1 MHTEC
6 KETWE
11 KTLLA
16 NKPCSQANCVGSKEK
31 KREEAINQTFRHH
44 NSAWVISLIKSVWV
58 FPATSSLLN
67 MGQTGIDFT
76 ENEFSSARHINY
88 LSSQLKLKW
97 MVEAQTG
104 KTQLDCLH
112 TQRERRKLDPSW
124 NDASRK
130 RQDVI
135 QLLSGNSN
143 SPIFRVLICK
153 LICGW
158 QRQAWVWKRIL
169 DVIWCLSTSSLGDW
183 SLIGNEGTAFSLW
196 GSQGGDGTH
205 TNCKT
210 LFHTTEVKLVIQ
222 RWLADKCLPCLW
234 NKKI

>member
-1 MHTEC
+1 MVFCIFPLTC
-6 KETWE
+6 
-11 KTLLA
+11 TLNA
-16 NKPCSQANCVGSKEK
+16 KKHGKKHIAGKQATQPGQLCGLKRE
-31 KREEAINQTFRHH
+31 KREEAINQTFLNH
-44 NSAWVISLIKSVWV
+44 NSAWVLSLINSVWV
-58 FPATSSLLN
+58 PATSSLLN

-76 ENEFSSARHINY
+76 ENEFSSARLNNY

-158 QRQAWVWKRIL
+158 QRQAWLWKRIL
-169 DVIWCLSTSSLGDW
+169 DVIWCLSTSSLVDW

-205 TNCKT
+205 TNCKLCFT
-210 LFHTTEVKLVIQ
+210 QLK
-222 RWLADKCLPCLW
+222 
-234 NKKI
+234 

>member
-1 MHTEC
+1 MQRNMG
-6 KETWE
+6 KNIAG
-11 KTLLA
+11 K
-16 NKPCSQANCVGSKEK
+16 QAMQPGQLCGLERE

-104 KTQLDCLH
+104 KTQLD
-112 TQRERRKLDPSW
+112 
-124 NDASRK
+124 
-130 RQDVI
+130 
-135 QLLSGNSN
+135 
-143 SPIFRVLICK
+143 PIFRVLICK

-205 TNCKT
+205 TNCKLCST
-210 LFHTTEVKLVIQ
+210 QLK
-222 RWLADKCLPCLW
+222 
-234 NKKI
+234 

>member
-1 MHTEC
+1 MQRNMG
-6 KETWE
+6 KNIAG
-11 KTLLA
+11 K
-16 NKPCSQANCVGSKEK
+16 QAMQPGQLCGLERE
-31 KREEAINQTFRHH
+31 KREAAINQTFRHH

-205 TNCKT
+205 TNCKLCFT
-210 LFHTTEVKLVIQ
+210 QLK
-222 RWLADKCLPCLW
+222 
-234 NKKI
+234 

>member
-1 MHTEC
+1 
-6 KETWE
+6 
-11 KTLLA
+11 
-16 NKPCSQANCVGSKEK
+16 
-31 KREEAINQTFRHH
+31 
-44 NSAWVISLIKSVWV
+44 
-58 FPATSSLLN
+58 

-88 LSSQLKLKW
+88 LSSQLKLKG

-135 QLLSGNSN
+135 QLLSGNLN

-196 GSQGGDGTH
+196 GSQGVTAPTQTANSVSHNWSKTGH
-205 TNCKT
+205 TKMASRQMFT
-210 LFHTTEVKLVIQ
+210 LFVKF
-222 RWLADKCLPCLW
+222 
-234 NKKI
+234 KKKYDFNFSDMQSFHKQAAE

>member
-1 MHTEC
+1 MVFCIFPLTC
-6 KETWE
+6 
-11 KTLLA
+11 TLNA
-16 NKPCSQANCVGSKEK
+16 QKHGKKHRWQTSHAARPIVWARKRK

-44 NSAWVISLIKSVWV
+44 NSARVISLIKSVWV

-76 ENEFSSARHINY
+76 GNEFSSARHINY

-124 NDASRK
+124 IDASRK
-130 RQDVI
+130 RQDAI
-135 QLLSGNSN
+135 RLLSGISN

-158 QRQAWVWKRIL
+158 QRQA
-169 DVIWCLSTSSLGDW
+169 
-183 SLIGNEGTAFSLW
+183 
-196 GSQGGDGTH
+196 
-205 TNCKT
+205 
-210 LFHTTEVKLVIQ
+210 
-222 RWLADKCLPCLW
+222 
-234 NKKI
+234 